1 MKPNLIVTYF
11 CALASAAALIGVAA
25 MTGHAAETE
34 TKSKS
39 KSSSAET
46 KKSDAKKSETKKS
59 DAKKS
64 DASKGK
70 TESDTKK
77 AKATPAEVKRAAE
90 VLDQLS
96 TSQKSALTKLINGG
110 TKKELMSLPGIGD
123 TIADAIIKARPLESA
138 AYLVTVDGIGEK
150 TFAEIVKSRK

>member
-1 MKPNLIVTYF
+1 MKLHPIAAPFVAY
-11 CALASAAALIGVAA
+11 AVAAALLGAA
-25 MTGHAAETE
+25 ANPGSAAESE
-34 TKSKS
+34 SKSKS

-64 DASKGK
+64 DSTK
-70 TESDTKK
+70 TK
-77 AKATPAEVKRAAE
+77 AVPAEVKRANE

-96 TSQKSALTKLINGG
+96 TSQKAALTKLINGG
-110 TKKELMSLPGIGD
+110 TKKELTSLPGVGD

-138 AYLVTVDGIGEK
+138 AYLVTVDGVGEK